1 MNSSSLEQF
10 ANILSTIGQFFF
22 SNPIFLML
30 FVFYQILVFMIPFFI
45 IRLSLKCDK
54 LEHKMLMEHAD
65 THDKLNFII
74 KSLNKENDK
83 E

>member
-10 ANILSTIGQFFF
+10 VNILSTIGQFF

-30 FVFYQILVFMIPFFI
+30 FVPYQILVLMIPFFI

>member
-10 ANILSTIGQFFF
+10 VNILSTIGQFF

-30 FVFYQILVFMIPFFI
+30 FVPYQILVFMMPFFI

>member
-1 MNSSSLEQF
+1 MNSTSLEQF
-10 ANILSTIGQFFF
+10 AGILSTIGQFF
-22 SNPIFLML
+22 SNPIFLTL
-30 FVFYQILVFMIPFFI
+30 FVAYQILVFMMPFFI